1 MIRRFPS
8 KLNRSSN
15 HLNMTSEGKREKIEN
30 NLILFKSPLLQL

>member
-15 HLNMTSEGKREKIEN
+15 PLNMTSEGKREKIEN